1 MNMGGPRYIAMQKKS
16 GIKVH
21 RSVKIRMEAQ
31 GIVGVKEKY
40 LPEVEFRVE
49 PTWVD

>member
-1 MNMGGPRYIAMQKKS
+1 MGRPRHVAMQMRS

-31 GIVGVKEKY
+31 GIVGIKENEKY
-40 LPEVEFRVE
+40 SPKVEFRVE
-49 PTWVD
+49 PTWID